1 MSMFNK
7 YPYTDFHELNADWI
21 IEKINKLDLDIK
33 GIEERATQAAIDGA
47 KQYVDEQVADILSQF
62 ERLQAEVRSLEARF
76 TTTVSDLQRQYNDFI
91 RIVNA
96 QIALMSQRIDD
107 IRDEIN
113 ADIIGVNART
123 DLAIQQNNDYIFS
136 VIEEH
141 IAEEVKVLNFFTGER
156 VSIQNMFNYLALLHV
171 DDGATLNDI
180 ATANKTVNDIVTINA
195 SCTDWVL
202 HGKTLIA

>member
-47 KQYVDEQVADILSQF
+47 KQYVDEQVAGILSQF
-62 ERLQAEVRSLEARF
+62 EGLQAEVRSLEARF

-141 IAEEVKVLNFFTGER
+141 IAEEVKVINFFTGER
-156 VSIQNMFNYLALLHV
+156 VSIQNMFNYLAMLHV
-171 DDGATLNDI
+171 EDGATLNDI

>member
-1 MSMFNK
+1 MSIFNK

-21 IEKINKLDLDIK
+21 IEKINKLDLDII
-33 GIEERATQAAIDGA
+33 GIEERATQAAIAGA
-47 KQYVDEQVADILSQF
+47 KEYVDEQLTGVIAQVEAI
-62 ERLQAEVRSLEARF
+62 RAEVRSLESSF
-76 TTTVSDLQRQYNDFI
+76 STTVAELQQQYNDFV
-91 RIVNA
+91 RVVNA

-107 IRDEIN
+107 IRAEIN

-141 IAEEVKVLNFFTGER
+141 IAEEVKVINFFTGER

-180 ATANKTVNDIVTINA
+180 ANANKTVNDIVNINA

>member
-62 ERLQAEVRSLEARF
+62 ESLQAEVRSLEARF

-91 RIVNA
+91 RVVNA

-141 IAEEVKVLNFFTGER
+141 IAEEVKVINFFTGER

-171 DDGATLNDI
+171 EDGATLNDI

>member
-1 MSMFNK
+1 MSIFNK

-21 IEKINKLDLDIK
+21 IEKINKLDLDII
-33 GIEERATQAAIDGA
+33 GIEERATQAAIAGA
-47 KQYVDEQVADILSQF
+47 KEYVDEQLTGVIAEVNTL
-62 ERLQAEVRSLEARF
+62 RAEVRNLESSF
-76 TTTVSDLQRQYNDFI
+76 STTVAELQQQYNDFV
-91 RIVNA
+91 RVVNA

-107 IRDEIN
+107 IRAEIN

-141 IAEEVKVLNFFTGER
+141 IAEEVKVINFFTGER

-180 ATANKTVNDIVTINA
+180 ANANKTVTDIVNINA